1 MASSRLLILCCL
13 VALTLSYSMEAAMAR
28 RLLNIPGFP
37 SMGNTFP
44 LPTLQSPPLPTLQSP
59 PLPTFPPY
67 SATPSTGTGL
77 PFFPFPTPSTP
88 SFPRIFTPPATGTTN
103 P

>member
-1 MASSRLLILCCL
+1 MASSRLLILCFL
-13 VALTLSYSMEAAMAR
+13 VALTLSYSMEATMAR

-37 SMGNTFP
+37 NMGNTF
-44 LPTLQSPPLPTLQSP
+44 PLPTLQSP